1 MEIQRATQFI
11 DDINGDDYFAVK
23 SEDLYKND
31 VVLILTQNE
40 ISELHAALKEW
51 VEQNNIIRVQ
61 TVARINNDI
70 RQFLEETRNDEGGR

>member
-11 DDINGDDYFAVK
+11 DDISIDDDFAVK
-23 SEDLYKND
+23 YEDWYKND
-31 VVLILTQNE
+31 VVLILTQSE

>member
-11 DDINGDDYFAVK
+11 DDVITDYDY
-23 SEDLYKND
+23 SNYYKND
-31 VVLILTQNE
+31 VVLILTQVE
-40 ISELHAALKEW
+40 ISELHTALKEW

-70 RQFLEETRNDEGGR
+70 RQFLEETKNDKGGR

>member
-11 DDINGDDYFAVK
+11 DDISSDDYLAVK
-23 SEDLYKND
+23 SEDWYKND

-40 ISELHAALKEW
+40 ISELHTALKEW

-61 TVARINNDI
+61 TVAGINNDI